1 MKYDIHYQLISKI
14 YEGKHAERSGVPY
27 MNHINEGLMI
37 CDLMN
42 FSLPTKQAYC
52 LHPLFQNDK
61 DLAETFKTQIIYKI
75 GVRALALVMEY
86 RNKANSYLSNKT
98 KEVQDISLSPIN
110 EVNQMLIVD
119 KIQNRK
125 DFEIYHLGTHPRSE
139 ALDTY
144 FKNWLERL
152 EIDENHYQQC
162 KSIICNDDFKESHR
176 AVERCRGIATDS
188 RQEGSIAVQEL
199 IENRLE
205 IDENFAKIDQYLQFI
220 NPSSDTPEFILSFL
234 MTTGMFKDKLPS
246 RKKLCIE
253 SGAVFK
259 QAYSLEHANQLLS
272 KLI

>member
-98 KEVQDISLSPIN
+98 DCFVSLFGFLSFFESFSYCTFSSYFTVLCGVQD
-110 EVNQMLIVD
+110 E
-119 KIQNRK
+119 K
-125 DFEIYHLGTHPRSE
+125 D
-139 ALDTY
+139 
-144 FKNWLERL
+144 
-152 EIDENHYQQC
+152 
-162 KSIICNDDFKESHR
+162 ES
-176 AVERCRGIATDS
+176 S
-188 RQEGSIAVQEL
+188 
-199 IENRLE
+199 
-205 IDENFAKIDQYLQFI
+205 
-220 NPSSDTPEFILSFL
+220 
-234 MTTGMFKDKLPS
+234 
-246 RKKLCIE
+246 
-253 SGAVFK
+253 
-259 QAYSLEHANQLLS
+259 
-272 KLI
+272 

>member
-1 MKYDIHYQLISKI
+1 MKHDIHYQLVSKF

-42 FSLPTKQAYC
+42 FKLPVKQAYC

-61 DLAETFKTQIIYKI
+61 DLNETFKTQIIYEI

-98 KEVQDISLSPIN
+98 KEVQDISLSPLA
-110 EVNQMLIVD
+110 EVNQMLIAD

-125 DFEIYHLGTHPRSE
+125 DFEIYHLGSHPRSE

-144 FKNWLERL
+144 FRNWLERL
-152 EIDENHYQQC
+152 EIDENLYQQY
-162 KSIICNDDFKESHR
+162 KAIISNDDFKESHR
-176 AVERCRGIATDS
+176 AVERCRGIAADS
-188 RQEGSIAVQEL
+188 RQDGSIAIQEL

-205 IDENFAKIDQYLQFI
+205 IDEDFSKIDQYLQFV
-220 NPSSDTPEFILSFL
+220 NPSCDTPEFILSFL
-234 MTTGMFKDKLPS
+234 MTTGMFKEKLPS
-246 RKKLCIE
+246 RKKLCVE
-253 SGAVFK
+253 SAVIFK
-259 QAYSLEHANQLLS
+259 QVYSPEHANQLLS